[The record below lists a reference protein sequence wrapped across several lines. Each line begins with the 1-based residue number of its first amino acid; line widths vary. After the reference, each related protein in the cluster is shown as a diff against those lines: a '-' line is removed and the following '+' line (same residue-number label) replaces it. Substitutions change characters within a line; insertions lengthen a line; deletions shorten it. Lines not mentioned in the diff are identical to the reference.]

1 MTVDYLS
8 VLNKKG
14 SGLNIT
20 QIVDSLVEA
29 DTIPKKN
36 MLSED
41 KATKETEISTFAEV
55 VSELSSLKTD
65 LDSLANS
72 NKYVP
77 SSANSALSISVSDNS
92 TAKSFDSDIRVVSL
106 ASQQTLEFSGSSAYT
121 SPSASI
127 GQGTL
132 SINLG
137 TWATDDSG
145 FTNKSPAVTH
155 SVTVDTSNNT
165 LQGLAASIDA
175 LSGIT
180 ASVLQTSAGVY
191 SLVVKSAMGADN
203 ALKIT
208 TAQSALNDF
217 RADPPSIAGP
227 QKARAADA
235 QLTVDGVTVR
245 RTSNTIGNIV
255 SGYSFDLNS
264 TTTSAFRVSSSLDK
278 DTAYLSTKVLVDRL
292 NVTRVYFDDLLD
304 KGVDDGEAGSL
315 AHDPVMGSIAK
326 KIRSI
331 TEGGI
336 IGFGANSRYFSE
348 LGISTKRDGTL
359 AINETTF
366 KEALE
371 NDTTSFD
378 AIFNSSVTSDNTNLV
393 LNRNSFSSP
402 KAGTYAYVFDSSKAS
417 SPVDLRSSLGGV
429 TMTGGTDLVTGQT
442 YYSAT
447 SGDAMGVNIIPQAT
461 VTSATV
467 YVGESMIDTMDKY
480 LEQILASSGDL
491 ERRKT
496 TLNQDLTD
504 IEIDLLDIEDKVD
517 TIRTRYLEQYSA
529 MESAVTSLKGTGE
542 YLENMIK
549 SWNESDN

>member
-77 SSANSALSISVSDNS
+77 SSANSAISISVSDNS

-106 ASQQTLEFSGSSAYT
+106 ASQQTLQFSGSSAYT

-191 SLVVKSAMGADN
+191 SLVVKSAMGVDN

-315 AHDPVMGSIAK
+315 AYDPVMGSIAK

-336 IGFGANSRYFSE
+336 IGFGANSRYLSE

-359 AINETTF
+359 SINETTF

>member
-77 SSANSALSISVSDNS
+77 SSANSAISISVSDNS

-191 SLVVKSAMGADN
+191 SLVVKSAMGVDN

-315 AHDPVMGSIAK
+315 AYDPVMGSIAK

-336 IGFGANSRYFSE
+336 IGFGANSRYLSE

-359 AINETTF
+359 SINETTF

-480 LEQILASSGDL
+480 LEQILASSGEL

>member
-8 VLNKKG
+8 ILNKKG

-77 SSANSALSISVSDNS
+77 SSANSALSVSVSDNS

-106 ASQQTLEFSGSSAYT
+106 ASHQTLQFSGSSTYT

-235 QLTVDGVTVR
+235 ELTVDGITVKR
-245 RTSNTIGNIV
+245 ASNTIGNIV

-278 DTAYLSTKVLVDRL
+278 ETAYLSTKVLVDRL

-315 AHDPVMGSIAK
+315 AYDPVMGSIAK

-331 TEGGI
+331 TEGAI
-336 IGFGANSRYFSE
+336 IGFGANSKYFSE

-393 LNRNSFSSP
+393 LNSNSFSSP

-461 VTSATV
+461 VASATV

-480 LEQILASSGDL
+480 LEQILASSGEL